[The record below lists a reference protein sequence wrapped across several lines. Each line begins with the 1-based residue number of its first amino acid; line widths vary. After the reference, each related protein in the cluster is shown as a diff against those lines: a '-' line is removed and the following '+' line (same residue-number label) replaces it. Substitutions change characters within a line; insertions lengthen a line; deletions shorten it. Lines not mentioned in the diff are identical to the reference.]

1 MRLLRY
7 LLVSG
12 SAVLVAGTLTLTAG
26 TLTLSTGTTTAPPHT
41 SHAPYPAR
49 FISAASASLAR
60 YLRHYRPQAM
70 LAGHARAGQ
79 NGTTAI
85 PSFNWSG
92 YADGASTTP
101 AGTFTAVS
109 GSWTAPSVTCSA
121 EDQITVDWV
130 GLDGTFSGAPEQL
143 GTMAWCYQGS
153 PFYFTWW
160 EMPPSSTLTEV
171 GKTLQPGDKISASVT
186 RSGSKYTLNLTDAT
200 TPANSF
206 TIKQTCPTTTCQDT
220 SAEWISER
228 PVFSGVGIPPQAH
241 YNTFRI
247 TKGAQT
253 SGGKSGTIGSFSTV
267 DEITMVDATN
277 TYHLNDVSS
286 LSGTSK
292 NSFST
297 IWRNSY

>member
-12 SAVLVAGTLTLTAG
+12 SAALLAGILM
-26 TLTLSTGTTTAPPHT
+26 LSTGTGGTASPHA
-41 SHAPYPAR
+41 SHAAYPAR
-49 FISAASASLAR
+49 FISAARASLVR
-60 YLRHYRPQAM
+60 YLSHHRPQAM
-70 LAGHARAGQ
+70 LAPRVRAGR
-79 NGTTAI
+79 NGITAT

-109 GSWTAPSVTCSA
+109 GSWTAPSVTCST

-130 GLDGTFSGAPEQL
+130 GLDGMFTGAPEQL
-143 GTMAWCYQGS
+143 GTMAWCYEGS

-206 TIKQTCPTTTCQDT
+206 TIKQTCPATTCQDE

-228 PVFSGVGIPPQAH
+228 PAFTGVGIPPLAH
-241 YNTFRI
+241 YDAFKI

-253 SGGKSGTIGSFSTV
+253 SGGKAGTIGSFSTV
-267 DEITMVDATN
+267 NEVTMVDATN

-286 LSGTSK
+286 LSKGQNGFT
-292 NSFST
+292 T
-297 IWRNSY
+297 TWQNSY

>member
-12 SAVLVAGTLTLTAG
+12 SAVLMAGILALT
-26 TLTLSTGTTTAPPHT
+26 TGTGGTAPVHA
-41 SHAPYPAR
+41 SHAPDPAR

-60 YLRHYRPQAM
+60 YLRHHRPQAM
-70 LAGHARAGQ
+70 LAPHARAGL
-79 NGTTAI
+79 NGITATR
-85 PSFNWSG
+85 SFNWSG

-109 GSWTAPSVTCSA
+109 GSWTAPSVTCSP

-130 GLDGTFSGAPEQL
+130 GLDGMFSGAPEQL
-143 GTMAWCYQGS
+143 GTMAWCYEGS

-160 EMPPSSTLTEV
+160 EMPGGALTEV

-186 RSGSKYTLNLTDAT
+186 RSGTKYTLALTDAT
-200 TPANSF
+200 NTANSF
-206 TIKQTCPTTTCQDT
+206 TIKRTCAATTCQDE
-220 SAEWISER
+220 SAEWIAER
-228 PVFSGVGIPPQAH
+228 PVFNGVGVPPLAH
-241 YNTFRI
+241 YNAFKI

-253 SGGKSGTIGSFSTV
+253 SGGKAGTIGSFSTV
-267 DEITMVDATN
+267 NEITMVDATD
-277 TYHLNDVSS
+277 TYNLNDVSS
-286 LSGTSK
+286 LTGKTH

-297 IWRNSY
+297 TWQNSY